1 MESSSV
7 YELLRQAIVRRQQV
21 LATYKGLPRSFCP
34 HAIGRKQGVAHCLV
48 YQFAGR
54 SSSRIITPSSPDN
67 WRCLLVDELQDVR
80 VREGA
85 WYTAW
90 NFTEPSS
97 CIDEIDISLVGPRER
112 AP

>member
-1 MESSSV
+1 MRSPA

-34 HAIGRKQGVAHCLV
+34 HAIGLKQGVPHCLV

-54 SSSRIITPSSPDN
+54 SRSRVITPGSPDN
-67 WRCLLVDELQDVR
+67 WRCMIVDELHDVR

-90 NFTEPSS
+90 NFLEPSS
-97 CIDEIDISLVGPRER
+97 CIDEIDLSLTAPRKH
-112 AP
+112 PS